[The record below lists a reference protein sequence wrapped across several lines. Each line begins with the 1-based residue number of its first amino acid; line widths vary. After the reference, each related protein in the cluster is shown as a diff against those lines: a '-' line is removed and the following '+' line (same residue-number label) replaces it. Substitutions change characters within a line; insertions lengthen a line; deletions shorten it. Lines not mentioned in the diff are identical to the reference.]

1 MVNERAQ
8 QWDRW
13 FKLASIATTSVVV
26 PGIAWAFRMSADV
39 SDVRMQV
46 QMLSQQIESERRADA
61 GIVEELKSLRLSVEA
76 MRADVLQRL
85 TRVETRIE
93 QR

>member
-1 MVNERAQ
+1 MANERAQ

-13 FKLASIATTSVVV
+13 FKLASVATTSVVL
-26 PGIAWAFRMSADV
+26 PGIAWAFRMSSDLADV
-39 SDVRMQV
+39 RNQV
-46 QMLSQQIESERRADA
+46 QMLSQQIDNERRADA
-61 GIVEELKSLRLSVEA
+61 GIVEELKSLRLSVES